1 MKDKGRIRNWALV
14 GLTIFTIVLF
24 LVINLSGGGWVFYRV
39 LNSVNEGNIGHELQ
53 YWALIQD
60 NIQGIYWDQSESLL
74 RLEQKALTQEITRD
88 DLKSL
93 YIMSG
98 VVDAFYINMISRKS
112 ININP
117 EIPVDSI
124 LASEYWLEKQG
135 ATVPL
140 ARRRCGGLTKFQK
153 INQYTILYRPIGVYD
168 PVIPEEVI
176 GLVLDREWFLSVLPA
191 KLDSLGTNSLNITM
205 FGRSPIDS
213 LLKLQVDPYASPGG
227 WKRTLGVMDGVD
239 TLWWKGDPSVK
250 ITDEM
255 DALETGGRVI
265 HLDGLDVNVLARCQT
280 LDWREEIFSGADKL
294 ALGVILFDIL
304 ILTLIFFLYK
314 TIRLHRKQAQ
324 HNRVA
329 LAHFAH
335 AIKTPVARLR
345 LGSDMLLD
353 DQVASPEQ
361 EKSLVESISGEC
373 DRLELSVKNAAIAIE
388 RGKIEPVRE
397 KCDLSDLTSS
407 ILNSWENTFGQY
419 KVELKI
425 IIPESSID
433 IEIDREM
440 IRNLIDNLIDN
451 ALRHTY
457 LNKSELDSGK
467 AVVRVELIKSENDIR
482 IFVDDS
488 GKGIPE
494 EERKQLFAGLKH
506 DKPEALTGVS
516 GLGLGLMIVNQTAK
530 AHGGEVRIEDSE
542 LGGARFV
549 VELPV

>member
-516 GLGLGLMIVNQTAK
+516 
-530 AHGGEVRIEDSE
+530 
-542 LGGARFV
+542 
-549 VELPV
+549 